1 MPQRL
6 FFTFSDI
13 NKSEQ
18 KRNLKKLIKL
28 PLDITSL
35 GGVYFNENI
44 NTKSSN
50 LKKKLFLS
58 FEDMYVLHYFFHFL
72 IPFHDLLAIS
82 TVQCT
87 RLVVATKRPLNNTRA
102 ICATGNCI
110 IAKSIFRTFRA
121 RIFTIRRNNIRCTNT
136 ITCK

>member
-6 FFTFSDI
+6 FFTFIDR

-44 NTKSSN
+44 NT
-50 LKKKLFLS
+50 LKA
-58 FEDMYVLHYFFHFL
+58 L
-72 IPFHDLLAIS
+72 I
-82 TVQCT
+82 
-87 RLVVATKRPLNNTRA
+87 
-102 ICATGNCI
+102 
-110 IAKSIFRTFRA
+110 
-121 RIFTIRRNNIRCTNT
+121 
-136 ITCK
+136 

>member
-1 MPQRL
+1 MHASKA
-6 FFTFSDI
+6 FFTFIDI

-50 LKKKLFLS
+50 LKKKSCFYPLRIC
-58 FEDMYVLHYFFHFL
+58 MY
-72 IPFHDLLAIS
+72 
-82 TVQCT
+82 CT
-87 RLVVATKRPLNNTRA
+87 
-102 ICATGNCI
+102 IF
-110 IAKSIFRTFRA
+110 SIV
-121 RIFTIRRNNIRCTNT
+121 
-136 ITCK
+136 